1 MLDTGYMDKNI
12 DKEDDEMGVSDCS
25 PLWLLSTRKK
35 EEVSSRSI
43 KVVVGAVLI
52 KVLVVLVVV
61 VMRSVVFVGLPL

>member
-1 MLDTGYMDKNI
+1 MDKNI

>member
-61 VMRSVVFVGLPL
+61 VMRSVVFVGLTL